1 MLCCVADTQPG
12 HLQLFALGC
21 HHCPLC
27 FSACLPFRPP
37 ACLPACLQDSHELRD
52 ELEMLRHSLE
62 HQMSDNTAAVHDL
75 ELMVRQLMS
84 LQGLDVSPSAR
95 AASVVAAAAVAPP
108 PTMGQAGSR
117 PSTPGSGGP
126 PGSSELLDQEDKMLL
141 ERINH
146 LASDLSE
153 EMKEAVQELELQ
165 QQSLLERH
173 QHIIADLSLGGNSNN
188 SNNKNRMSLD
198 LGFGAGLGMRMQPTM
213 GGSMNGVL
221 QAGPHVTR
229 AVARWLESRNVQQYH
244 QGLLVAVLISC
255 GLWRDSM
262 WEQLEGGALRWVC
275 RHDTPCIKTRA
286 NWSIE

>member
-1 MLCCVADTQPG
+1 MAHMQPAWCTVSHTPADAAWPAVAPA
-12 HLQLFALGC
+12 AL
-21 HHCPLC
+21 LV
-27 FSACLPFRPP
+27 FL
-37 ACLPACLQDSHELRD
+37 LQDSHELRD
-52 ELEMLRHSLE
+52 ELEMLRNSLE

-75 ELMVRQLMS
+75 ELMVRQLMG
-84 LQGLDVSPSAR
+84 LQGLDISPSAR

-141 ERINH
+141 DRINH

-173 QHIIADLSLGGNSNN
+173 QHIIADLSPGGN
-188 SNNKNRMSLD
+188 SNNKNRMALD

-213 GGSMNGVL
+213 GNMNGVL

-229 AVARWLESRNVQQYH
+229 AVARWLGECTKRGCCSD
-244 QGLLVAVLISC
+244 C
-255 GLWRDSM
+255 
-262 WEQLEGGALRWVC
+262 WEAYSARQ
-275 RHDTPCIKTRA
+275 HNT
-286 NWSIE
+286 

>member
-1 MLCCVADTQPG
+1 MLACC
-12 HLQLFALGC
+12 C
-21 HHCPLC
+21 CWLC
-27 FSACLPFRPP
+27 FSV
-37 ACLPACLQDSHELRD
+37 CLQDSHELRD

-95 AASVVAAAAVAPP
+95 AASVVAAAAVAQPP

-117 PSTPGSGGP
+117 PSTPGSAGP

-173 QHIIADLSLGGNSNN
+173 QHIIADLSLGGHSNN
-188 SNNKNRMSLD
+188 SNNKNRMPLD
-198 LGFGAGLGMRMQPTM
+198 LGFGAGLGMRMQPIM
-213 GGSMNGVL
+213 GGNMNGVL

-244 QGLLVAVLISC
+244 QGLLVAVLIST

-275 RHDTPCIKTRA
+275 RHGTTISCVNFIDTSQHNGFCTT
-286 NWSIE
+286 